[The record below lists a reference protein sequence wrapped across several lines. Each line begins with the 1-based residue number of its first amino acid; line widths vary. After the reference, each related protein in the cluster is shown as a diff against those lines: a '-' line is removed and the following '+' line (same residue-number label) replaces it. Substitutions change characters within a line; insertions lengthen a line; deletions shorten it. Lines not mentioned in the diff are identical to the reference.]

1 MKKFIYILTL
11 VASVCLISCE
21 KEEPMA
27 IVKVSLTNATPFLSD
42 QAFVYG
48 TIECQGA
55 IIGATEIRYGLAIAT
70 HPEPTVSDWYWY
82 FTDTIVA
89 DTVKW
94 PLKKNYTNWV
104 RNLNEGT
111 TYYVR
116 AMAMTTSTMSVVY
129 GNELSFT
136 TLKTVKTPTFK
147 QTSIITDITYS
158 SANVTYQIASK
169 GQANI
174 TEYGIEW
181 STSVDFGSTHISYN
195 KASSSDQD
203 KLVSQPVT
211 FAMTSLQA
219 NTLYYVRAYA
229 ENSYG
234 TGYSETW
241 EVKTTAVEKQAVD
254 LGLSVK
260 WANMNVGADSP
271 ESYGDYFAW
280 GETKPK
286 TNYSWSTYKYS
297 VGGKDNLTKYCMSR
311 YEGSMDEITTLE
323 PQDDAAYVNWGSNW
337 RTPTQAEW
345 QELIS
350 NCTWTWKNRGY
361 VVTAK
366 NGNSIFLPAAG
377 AYDGIYNN
385 YIGGGNYWS
394 SSLYTSDSNCAY
406 IEGFNSDKWKQSS
419 AYYRYVGMTI
429 RAVCQ

>member
-1 MKKFIYILTL
+1 MKHSISLSIFLVSVLLMGCKQSVSEPLQPEPEPGSKYEIHGRIFHPCFDWTVSNLGNNIGDTLECGFWFSPYEDPRSDEEYSITLQKVVVESSTMQLHMEGKINLNSYDECFVRPYIRTRFS
-11 VASVCLISCE
+11 ARYGESF
-21 KEEPMA
+21 
-27 IVKVSLTNATPFLSD
+27 IVKPD
-42 QAFVYG
+42 
-48 TIECQGA
+48 
-55 IIGATEIRYGLAIAT
+55 
-70 HPEPTVSDWYWY
+70 
-82 FTDTIVA
+82 
-89 DTVKW
+89 
-94 PLKKNYTNWV
+94 PLP
-104 RNLNEGT
+104 
-111 TYYVR
+111 
-116 AMAMTTSTMSVVY
+116 
-129 GNELSFT
+129 SFM
-136 TLKTVKTPTFK
+136 KTG
-147 QTSIITDITYS
+147 IITDITYS
-158 SANVTYQIASK
+158 SANVTYQIESK
-169 GQANI
+169 GKSDI

-181 STSVDFGSTHISYN
+181 STSAEFNYTSRNSN
-195 KASSSDQD
+195 RASSSDQD

-211 FAMTSLQA
+211 FAMASLQA

-286 TNYSWSTYKYS
+286 TNYSWSTYKYC
-297 VGGKDNLTKYCMSR
+297 VGGEDGMTKYCMSR

-345 QELIS
+345 KELIN

-394 SSLYTSDSNCAY
+394 SSLYTSDSNRAWFK
-406 IEGFNSDKWKQSS
+406 GFNSGTWSETS
-419 AYYRYVGMTI
+419 ASQRYHGMSV